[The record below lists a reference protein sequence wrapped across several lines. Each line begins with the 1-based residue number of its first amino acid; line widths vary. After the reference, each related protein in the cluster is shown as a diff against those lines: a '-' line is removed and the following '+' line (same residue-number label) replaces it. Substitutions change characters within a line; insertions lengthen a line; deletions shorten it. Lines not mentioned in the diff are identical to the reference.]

1 MFLNHL
7 FPFISYNKLNSICF
21 MTPELG
27 KWSTIGGLGVMID
40 ELSQGLASINEKII
54 VISPYYHRNKK
65 N

>member
-1 MFLNHL
+1 
-7 FPFISYNKLNSICF
+7 
-21 MTPELG
+21 
-27 KWSTIGGLGVMID
+27 MID